1 MDSWTAHTPTPNLKF
16 ENSPTESLL
25 STPGELYPS
34 LFGSETT
41 STLNP
46 LDMMSPESYRDE
58 TPDISVLVGLHSMP
72 GTPNSESSPAPEK
85 KAVKKRKSWGQVLP
99 EPKTNLPPRKRA
111 KTEDEKEQRRVERVL
126 RNRRAAQSSRERKRQ
141 EVEGLEQRNKELE
154 DQLRQA
160 RQANLAL
167 IGQLSKFQRTTSVM
181 ARAPPSFDALR
192 PSPLTLSQELF
203 SSQDGHSLSAENA
216 GALEQLLTG
225 IPASNNT
232 VNPASLSP
240 TLTAVPEV
248 DEEDEPATTA
258 TSFAD
263 STSMV
268 TTSPDATQ
276 HPAEM
281 LCEGLQCRSAEVPQW
296 LAASQQQLSPV
307 LALFQ
312 FLLISTSTMVSLC
325 QRPLTQIA
333 MSLKAGFS
341 LPPTPAI
348 LNTIIL
354 LVTNPSPSRSSTS
367 TTSSQTTTS
376 RPTRSSSRST
386 NPTAARPPTRRSSTL
401 RLKFLRK
408 ILTCS
413 PTLARPLMDATMEAL
428 RLVSTEG
435 YTVNRVE
442 GDVRTAAAADRKV
455 QQQQQGTGQ
464 TPWLNGTRLPSK
476 EVLITLLWVLRVE
489 ERRLEIRQQLDSS
502 SKLGRLSAL
511 KSTAPTTTNI
521 VLKRS
526 LGAELVG
533 LPDASLKRRR
543 AE

>member
-1 MDSWTAHTPTPNLKF
+1 MHATSI
-16 ENSPTESLL
+16 SPRCWSL
-25 STPGELYPS
+25 TY
-34 LFGSETT
+34 
-41 STLNP
+41 
-46 LDMMSPESYRDE
+46 D
-58 TPDISVLVGLHSMP
+58 
-72 GTPNSESSPAPEK
+72 
-85 KAVKKRKSWGQVLP
+85 
-99 EPKTNLPPRKRA
+99 RKRA

-160 RQANLAL
+160 RQANAAL

-225 IPASNNT
+225 IPASNET

-296 LAASQQQLSPV
+296 LAASQQQLFPV

-376 RPTRSSSRST
+376 RPTLSSRRST

-442 GDVRTAAAADRKV
+442 DDVRTAAAADRKV

-464 TPWLNGTRLPSK
+464 TPWLNGTRFPSK

-489 ERRLEIRQQLDSS
+489 ERRLEIRQHLDSS

-511 KSTAPTTTNI
+511 KSTAPTTNI
-521 VLKRS
+521 VLKKRS
-526 LGAELVG
+526 LGGDLISS
-533 LPDASLKRRR
+533 PDASLKRRR